1 MNFIGGFDQF
11 FYVIMLFFIG
21 QMFQCPEGQSFW
33 DKSKKC
39 EKNRKIPMC
48 NKLGPK
54 LNWQTSLAPV
64 LAD

>member
-1 MNFIGGFDQF
+1 
-11 FYVIMLFFIG
+11 MLFFIG

-33 DKSKKC
+33 DTSKKC

-64 LAD
+64 LADS